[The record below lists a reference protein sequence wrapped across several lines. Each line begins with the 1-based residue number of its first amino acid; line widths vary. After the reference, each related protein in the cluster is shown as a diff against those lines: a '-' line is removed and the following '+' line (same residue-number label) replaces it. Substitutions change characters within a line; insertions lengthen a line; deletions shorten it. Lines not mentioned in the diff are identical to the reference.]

1 LDETNE
7 RFPFFTAQSCMTE
20 AQKYEGA
27 LYKAKP
33 QKGNKQG
40 KKQTDKSKTLT
51 TTNGNSANTKKPRHP
66 YVEDAPDA
74 DDPDYKLPPPA
85 PSPPRDSTKA
95 ASKPTS
101 KPAKSTELAA
111 PPEPDDVNVF
121 DFLVAEQ
128 TPTASKVSL
137 AGSSKEQMAMISNAP
152 SVFEPSK
159 ALAQYDTDVEE
170 EDREYDV
177 AYEENGFSY
186 GADPIKPSMYEN
198 QVSNISM
205 DFMTPAPKKKEKK
218 SRKKGAGRD
227 SPDPEAK
234 TTSDKKRKRGHVDEL
249 NVEAADARPE
259 EDTPMT
265 DAPSSVINHAGTPY
279 LQHSGLTGGLDR
291 MLREERSLSPD
302 YEDYTDDEGDS
313 RRYQDPQSPLKRTR
327 RSDKAA
333 GPGDNGLGISL
344 KGRAGRIMS
353 MFSGSNVSG
362 SSHGSAEPPSK
373 ALVRTR
379 PFADDGDH
387 NGALVQVRR
396 SKKTANVRHVR
407 AGESRKTKRK
417 ISQQSYGNDHYDSTR
432 PSRRLKAIEYHGG
445 RGSDSP
451 GDDNRKMVV
460 YHHHE
465 RLAEEE
471 AEREKAGYFLS
482 LVTKG
487 PESERGCSINK
498 ALKRFHRDYPS
509 IAGSLQDHEEDM
521 HERDRRGRGRS
532 SRADRDV
539 RVDEEKDLWRTL
551 RLKRNDRGEVVVF
564 F

>member
-1 LDETNE
+1 
-7 RFPFFTAQSCMTE
+7 MTE

-40 KKQTDKSKTLT
+40 KNKTDNSKTLT

-74 DDPDYKLPPPA
+74 DDPDYKPPPPA

-95 ASKPTS
+95 ASKPAS
-101 KPAKSTELAA
+101 KPAELAA
-111 PPEPDDVNVF
+111 AEPDDVNVF
-121 DFLVAEQ
+121 DFLVTDQ
-128 TPTASKVSL
+128 TPAASKVSL
-137 AGSSKEQMAMISNAP
+137 GGSKEQMAMISNAP

-218 SRKKGAGRD
+218 NRKKGADRG
-227 SPDPEAK
+227 SPEAEAK

-249 NVEAADARPE
+249 DVDAANARPE

-291 MLREERSLSPD
+291 MLRDERSPSPD
-302 YEDYTDDEGDS
+302 YEDYTEDEEDS

-327 RSDKAA
+327 RSDKSA

-379 PFADDGDH
+379 PSSDGGDH
-387 NGALVQVRR
+387 HALVQVRR
-396 SKKTANVRHVR
+396 SKKTGNVRHVR

-417 ISQQSYGNDHYDSTR
+417 ISSQSYGNDHYDSTR

-445 RGSDSP
+445 GSDSP

-460 YHHHE
+460 YRNHE
-465 RLAEEE
+465 RLTEEE
-471 AEREKAGYFLS
+471 IELEKANYFLS

-498 ALKRFHRDYPS
+498 ALKRFHRDYAS
-509 IAGSLQDHEEDM
+509 LAGSSHDHEEDM
-521 HERDRRGRGRS
+521 EHDRRGRRS
-532 SRADRDV
+532 NRSDRDL
-539 RVDEEKDLWRTL
+539 RAEEEKDLWRTL